1 MGVTLAPLQAALE
14 RIGCEGH
21 RSSQEGIPR
30 GPRTM
35 AVITIFFVDGG
46 DLANVVESDGHLVKI
61 RQIRG

>member
-14 RIGCEGH
+14 RMGCKGH

-35 AVITIFFVDGG
+35 AVIFFVDGG
-46 DLANVVESDGHLVKI
+46 DLANVVESDGHLVRI
-61 RQIRG
+61 RQVRG